1 MVWFLSIAAVL
12 CNVAA
17 QVSIKIANQSSRT
30 FIKGLDAW
38 ISPWLTPWIIAAILL
53 YGASFV
59 LTVRIFALL
68 PLSLAAPAMAGAT
81 FLLVALASTLI
92 LGEHISYL
100 KLLGMC
106 LIISG
111 IYCLVRYP

>member
-1 MVWFLSIAAVL
+1 MIWFLSIAAVL

-17 QVSIKIANQSSRT
+17 QVSIKLANQSNRT
-30 FIKGLDAW
+30 LIKGWDAW
-38 ISPWLTPWIIAAILL
+38 ISPWLTPWIIAAIFL
-53 YGASFV
+53 YGTSFI

-81 FLLVALASTLI
+81 FFLVALASTLF
-92 LGEHISYL
+92 LGEHISYM
-100 KLLGMC
+100 KLLGMF

-111 IYCLVRYP
+111 IYCLVR

>member
-1 MVWFLSIAAVL
+1 MIWFLSIAAVL

-17 QVSIKIANQSSRT
+17 QVSIKLASQSNRAL
-30 FIKGLDAW
+30 IKGWDAW
-38 ISPWLTPWIIAAILL
+38 ISPWLTPWIIAAIFL
-53 YGASFV
+53 YGASFI

-81 FLLVALASTLI
+81 FLLVALASMLV

-111 IYCLVRYP
+111 IYCLVRSP

>member
-1 MVWFLSIAAVL
+1 MIWFLALAAVF

-17 QVSIKIANQSSRT
+17 QVSIKLANQSTRT
-30 FIKGLDAW
+30 LLKEWDAW
-38 ISPWLTPWIIAAILL
+38 ISPWLSPWIIAAILL
-53 YGASFV
+53 YGVSFV

-81 FLLVALASTLI
+81 FFLVALASVLL
-92 LGEHISYL
+92 LGEHLSYI
-100 KLLGMC
+100 KIFGML

-111 IYCLVRYP
+111 IYCLVR

>member
-1 MVWFLSIAAVL
+1 MIWLLSIIAIL

-17 QVSIKIANQSSRT
+17 QVSIKLASQSDRT
-30 FIKGLDAW
+30 LIKGWDAW
-38 ISPWLTPWIIAAILL
+38 ISPWLTPWIIVAIIL

-81 FLLVALASTLI
+81 FLLVAVASILI

-100 KLLGMC
+100 KLLGMI
-106 LIISG
+106 LITSG